1 MSLLSQVH
9 SGAVKRRWQLSG
21 GGTVAAMYSLI
32 AIVWTWPLVRHLHTR
47 IASDLGDPLFN
58 SWVLA
63 WTSGQVL
70 RAIGGDFSA
79 LGRYWHGNIF
89 HPEPLTLAY
98 SEHLTAQMIQGLP
111 VYAATGNILVT
122 YNLLFIA
129 TFAMSG
135 LGMYL
140 LMRELTGR
148 PLAAFLA
155 GLAFAYAPYRLGQFS
170 HLQVLSSYWMPLA
183 LYGFRRYF
191 ASGRVRALAGGGAA
205 LVMQNLSCGY
215 FMLFF
220 TPFAAVYCLYEM
232 TARRLVGNR
241 RVWTHLLLAATGV
254 ALVTW
259 PFISPYLRLRE
270 QQDLGVRN
278 AGEIQMFSADT
289 SAFASIAPNSRLL
302 AESRAGYWAPEG
314 EGFVGFTILAF
325 AIAGLVAGSI
335 RIVRGVPWRLL
346 PLWHTIAIAA
356 AGLAS
361 LASLGLV
368 LWFFV
373 GAGVHVTW
381 GGDRILH
388 RNVALPLRLA
398 LVSTA
403 AFAVLR
409 ALAVRRAA
417 ATEPTAFGFTA
428 MCAAAA
434 ALLALGPRIHSLG
447 RSLGE
452 GPYAWAL
459 EYVPGFDGLRVPA
472 RFLMVSALFLA
483 MLAGFGAAALLA
495 SRLKRS
501 AAAVVLMG
509 GIGLLAE
516 SWVAPL
522 QTNMPVIPADDFTIP
537 PAPAAGRRAP
547 PLYRQLRD
555 LPDDVVLLELP
566 YGVQAYD
573 LMTTFYAGSHRR
585 PVLNGF
591 SGFFPASYSGRIEAL
606 RRPLDDPA
614 AAAEVLHTSG
624 ATHVLLHQ
632 SAFTG
637 DTGARV
643 ADWLLALG
651 AKQVSVHQTD
661 RLFELR

>member
-1 MSLLSQVH
+1 M
-9 SGAVKRRWQLSG
+9 
-21 GGTVAAMYSLI
+21 AAIYSLI
-32 AIVWTWPLVRHLHTR
+32 AIVWTWPLVRHLPTR

-70 RAIGGDFSA
+70 RALGGDVAA

-98 SEHLTAQMIQGLP
+98 SEHLTAQTIQGLP
-111 VYAATGNILVT
+111 IFAATGNILVT

-129 TFAMSG
+129 TFALSG

-140 LMRELTGR
+140 FVRELTGR
-148 PLAAFLA
+148 PLAAFFA

-191 ASGRVRALAGGGAA
+191 ATGRVRALGGGAAA

-220 TPFAAVYCLYEM
+220 TPFAAAYCLYEM
-232 TARRLVGNR
+232 AARRRLASR
-241 RVWTHLLLAATGV
+241 RVWTHVLSAAIAV
-254 ALVTW
+254 ALATW
-259 PFISPYLRLRE
+259 PFISPYLQLRE
-270 QQDLGVRN
+270 QQELGVRN
-278 AGEIQMFSADT
+278 ASEIQMFSADT
-289 SAFASIAPNSRLL
+289 YAFASIAPNSRLL
-302 AESRAGYWAPEG
+302 AEARAGHWAPEG

-325 AIAGLVAGSI
+325 AIVGLAAGAI
-335 RIVRGVPWRLL
+335 RVMRGVPWRLL
-346 PLWHTIAIAA
+346 PRWHTTAIVV

-361 LASLGLV
+361 VGSVVLV
-368 LWFFV
+368 LWYFI
-373 GAGVHVTW
+373 GAGVQVTW
-381 GGDRILH
+381 SGERFLY
-388 RNVALPLRLA
+388 RNAALPLRIA
-398 LVSTA
+398 LFSA
-403 AFAVLR
+403 ASFVVLR
-409 ALAVRRAA
+409 TLAARRGAA
-417 ATEPTAFGFTA
+417 AEPTAFGFTVLSS
-428 MCAAAA
+428 AAA

-452 GPYAWAL
+452 GPYAWL
-459 EYVPGFDGLRVPA
+459 LDYVPGFDGLRVPA

-483 MLAGFGAAALLA
+483 VLAGFGAAALLA
-495 SRLKRS
+495 SRLKRVG
-501 AAAVVLMG
+501 ATVVLIG
-509 GIGLLAE
+509 AVGILAE

-522 QTNMPVIPADDFTIP
+522 QTNIPVIPAEEFTIP
-537 PAPAAGRRAP
+537 PAPAAGRRTP
-547 PLYRQLRD
+547 PVYRQIRD
-555 LPDDVVLLELP
+555 LPGDLVLLELP

-573 LMTTFYAGSHRR
+573 LVATFYAGYHLR
-585 PVLNGF
+585 PLVNGY
-591 SGFFPASYSGRIEAL
+591 SGFFPASYIGRIDAL
-606 RRPLDDPA
+606 RRPIDDPA
-614 AAAEVLHTSG
+614 AAAEALRTSG

-632 SAFTG
+632 SAYSN
-637 DTGARV
+637 DTGVRI